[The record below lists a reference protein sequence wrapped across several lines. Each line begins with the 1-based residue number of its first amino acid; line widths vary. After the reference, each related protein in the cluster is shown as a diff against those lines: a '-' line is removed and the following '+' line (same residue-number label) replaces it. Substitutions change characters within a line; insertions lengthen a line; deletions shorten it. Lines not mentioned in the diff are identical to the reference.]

1 MLAKMASMLLIYAR
15 KIPTIIS
22 MHLIDI
28 FQFSTIGKK
37 NQYFQNGLE
46 ATHSEYIWNH
56 SVVLIGVEIYAQNFL
71 TFS

>member
-46 ATHSEYIWNH
+46 ATHSEYI
-56 SVVLIGVEIYAQNFL
+56 
-71 TFS
+71 